1 MHVILGLL
9 GTIVTI
15 LYLLHRLADMGIDLA
30 GLNPFYWRRR
40 RAWRKKYEGDP
51 IYAVENPM
59 EIAAIVTVAVAK
71 IEGDITAE
79 QKQLLLTEFSER
91 FSLSDRDASQLLG
104 SATHLLGHPQ
114 IIGNQLD
121 GLFERNANLFS
132 ADQAESLTAMM
143 QRVAAAEGAPSETQ
157 IELMNSVRDRLGMVP
172 VAEGVWNT

>member
-15 LYLLHRLADMGIDLA
+15 LYLFHRLAEMGIDLG

-59 EIAAIVTVAVAK
+59 EIAAIVIVAVAK

-79 QKQLLLTEFSER
+79 QKNMLLTEFASR
-91 FSLSDRDASQLLG
+91 FSLNEREASQLLG
-104 SATHLLGHPQ
+104 STTHLLGQPQ
-114 IIGNQLD
+114 IIEKQLD
-121 GLFERNANLFS
+121 GLFERNKELFS
-132 ADQAESLTAMM
+132 AEQAESLVAMM
-143 QRVAAAEGAPSETQ
+143 LKIASAEGSPSGAQ
-157 IELMNSVRDRLGMVP
+157 SALMASVRSRLGMTP
-172 VAEGVWNT
+172 GSDGVWQ